1 MGTPIGVDPLREAI
15 AREDVL
21 LEDVGYNLS
30 AAGASR
36 EGLKP
41 SGVRIQDCK
50 DVAMPFC
57 G

>member
-15 AREDVL
+15 AREDVF
-21 LEDVGYNLS
+21 LEDMGHNLR

-41 SGVRIQDCK
+41 SGVC
-50 DVAMPFC
+50 V
-57 G
+57 